1 MMNVD
6 DVYFQLIMMPF
17 QVLKIKYE
25 TRKNGNTY
33 EGVINVKEFRKLF
46 SSTLSKMSA
55 IKLDENTI
63 QFMKTGDIS
72 NVKVEEDEQ
81 GIKVK
86 MGEIGEIMLTDDKL
100 AEKLNETFKEQFG
113 DNVTVTKKGDTIV
126 VTVVSPQKVFLN
138 ILNKANSPLKLE
150 NGKLVFKL

>member
-1 MMNVD
+1 MMNID
-6 DVYFQLIMMPF
+6 DIYFQLIMMPF
-17 QVLKIKYE
+17 QTLNIKYE
-25 TRKNGNTY
+25 TRKNNNTY
-33 EGVINVKEFRKLF
+33 EGIINIKEFRKMF
-46 SSTLSKMSA
+46 RNTLGKMSA
-55 IKLDENTI
+55 VKIDDNTI
-63 QFMKTGDIS
+63 QLMKTGDMS
-72 NVKVEEDEQ
+72 NIKVEEDEQ
-81 GIKVK
+81 GIKLK

-138 ILNKANSPLKLE
+138 VLNKANSPLKLE